1 MCAALFTLTNAISG
15 LTNGCNTRPTVVN
28 AIHHHMPTWQHSA
41 HYRSAVTYSLSS
53 NDGFC
58 LYLLQVCCFGTFG
71 IDIYITGAH
80 FVPVFLFVHP
90 PHVSICLSREWAV
103 SSRCSFGTD
112 LITYL
117 FSLSYSK
124 LLSLSEFCWELTF
137 SSLPS
142 SCQHSILPLPR
153 LLISSPPHGLILR
166 ALCRCTFFSP
176 GFWAFNVATSLCS
189 FL

>member
-124 LLSLSEFCWELTF
+124 LLSLRVL
-137 SSLPS
+137 
-142 SCQHSILPLPR
+142 
-153 LLISSPPHGLILR
+153 LR
-166 ALCRCTFFSP
+166 ADIFLPPLLLSAFHPASPSAPHQLTPTWPDTACTLSMY
-176 GFWAFNVATSLCS
+176 
-189 FL
+189 FLFPRFLGI